1 MVKSMRKMKSRIVF
15 YLLSC
20 GVLGLILFI
29 LWFQSFN
36 AKRGYWEAEIENE
49 GPQTTL
55 TLRLIGREKKSLRRQ
70 IVFENIEADAIQP
83 GTFKLPDEA
92 DQMSGARMTFEDITL
107 RPGRV
112 TFEWQGH
119 EIDMMPSRLII
130 DGKDYGWDKPEPI
143 LIVD

>member
-1 MVKSMRKMKSRIVF
+1 MWKTRNRDLI
-15 YLLSC
+15 YLLSGGFVC
-20 GVLGLILFI
+20 IILFI
-29 LWFQSFN
+29 LWFRSINERQ
-36 AKRGYWEAEIENE
+36 GYWEAEIENE